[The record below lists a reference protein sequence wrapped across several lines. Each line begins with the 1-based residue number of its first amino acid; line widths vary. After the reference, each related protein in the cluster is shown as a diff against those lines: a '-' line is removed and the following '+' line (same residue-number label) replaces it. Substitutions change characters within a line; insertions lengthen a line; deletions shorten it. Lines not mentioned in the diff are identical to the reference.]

1 MSGRSRRLQKRYLG
15 GSRRIWGYNVALI
28 SVSTHSTYICTLK
41 LCSMNLRDTVVKYVT
56 SSIDVEF
63 DTKFTVQHEMAYEIE
78 YELLTDPEELTVKYG
93 GGSYSIS
100 GFKMTLQRRKSSFVA
115 NFFFPSFLIV
125 LTAFVSFWV
134 PPASIPGRGWVHRS
148 SLSD

>member
-1 MSGRSRRLQKRYLG
+1 
-15 GSRRIWGYNVALI
+15 
-28 SVSTHSTYICTLK
+28 
-41 LCSMNLRDTVVKYVT
+41 MNLRDTVVKYVT

-63 DTKFTVQHEMAYEIE
+63 DTKFTVQHEMAYEIG

-134 PPASIPGRGWVHRS
+134 PPASIPGRGWVHGS
-148 SLSD
+148 SLSDLKSDLGQILSNLTGFDKALYVDKFFKVGFKSDPKPYQT

>member
-1 MSGRSRRLQKRYLG
+1 
-15 GSRRIWGYNVALI
+15 
-28 SVSTHSTYICTLK
+28 
-41 LCSMNLRDTVVKYVT
+41 MNLRDTVVKYVT

-63 DTKFTVQHEMAYEIE
+63 DTKFTVQHEMAYEIG

-134 PPASIPGRGWVHRS
+134 PPASIPGRGWVHGS
-148 SLSD
+148 SLSDLKSDLGQILSNLTGFDKALYVGKFFKVGFKSDPKPYQT